1 MLAAAF
7 VSVVV
12 GIVEVAP
19 NRCQVDLLNPND
31 SIHTFE
37 TDCSYVTAEQVIIPY
52 RAPYGP

>member
-12 GIVEVAP
+12 GLVEVAP
-19 NRCQVDLLNPND
+19 NRCEVDLLNPD
-31 SIHTFE
+31 QTIYTFE
-37 TDCSYVTAEQVIIPY
+37 TGCDYVTAEQVTVPY